1 MEKSYWYAVIAAVC
15 FGSIIFGGQ
24 IFVDMGFSTYEIS
37 VFRMLPGL
45 FLLPLVLL
53 KKEYR
58 ITKEMLPTFLVFG
71 IVGGI
76 GLFAEYAALAFGV
89 PVAVVVFLLYTQPL
103 WTSVLGKFF
112 LKEKITKNKIYA
124 ILISLLGI
132 IIMINPFEI
141 ASTNLMGILLA
152 LVSGICMSIWIIYGR
167 KFGKKK
173 IHPITT
179 TVGYVIPILLFF
191 ILTQPLVDGIVQDQ
205 SLTRLSFDISPEVMI
220 YFAIFSLVSVI
231 LPYFFVFKALK
242 KADASDVGIIML
254 LEPIAGSLLAF
265 LILSQPLTLN
275 IIVGG
280 LLILASNYLVVK
292 K

>member
-1 MEKSYWYAVIAAVC
+1 
-15 FGSIIFGGQ
+15 
-24 IFVDMGFSTYEIS
+24 
-37 VFRMLPGL
+37 
-45 FLLPLVLL
+45 
-53 KKEYR
+53 
-58 ITKEMLPTFLVFG
+58 
-71 IVGGI
+71 
-76 GLFAEYAALAFGV
+76 
-89 PVAVVVFLLYTQPL
+89 
-103 WTSVLGKFF
+103 
-112 LKEKITKNKIYA
+112 
-124 ILISLLGI
+124 
-132 IIMINPFEI
+132 
-141 ASTNLMGILLA
+141 
-152 LVSGICMSIWIIYGR
+152 MSIWIIYGR